1 MTKSNSR
8 SGQMLLVVVL
18 TMIVALT
25 VGLSV
30 VSRTI
35 TNLRI
40 SRQNEESQ
48 RAFKAAEA
56 GIEQA
61 LQSDTGPLSRAF
73 SNNAEYSIT
82 RMNPEGTSF
91 LLNGGELVDQ
101 GTGADLWL
109 SKYPDFT
116 DQVLSA
122 DVTIYWSTVD
132 QNSCVSTSGESV
144 NSALEVAILSGN
156 VASPLLNKYVF
167 DSCGRINGA
176 TPALNGGPVEGVFF
190 NYAATIPVSN
200 GLIMRLIP
208 IYNSTKVGIT
218 SVHPVSGLPVA
229 LPPQGTII
237 ESVGESGETVRKVQY
252 FSSHPLIPFE
262 IFPYSLISQ

>member
-1 MTKSNSR
+1 
-8 SGQMLLVVVL
+8 MLLVVVL
-18 TMIVALT
+18 AMIVALT

-61 LQSDTGPLSRAF
+61 LQPTGGVQDTQGF
-73 SNNAEYSIT
+73 SNNAGYDIT
-82 RMNPEGTSF
+82 IMNPEGASF

-101 GTGADLWL
+101 STGADLWL

-116 DQVLSA
+116 DPVSA
-122 DVTIYWSTVD
+122 NVTIYWSTVD
-132 QNSCVSTSGESV
+132 QNDCGNTNEKSV
-144 NSALEVAILSGN
+144 SALEVAMLSGPVEN
-156 VASPLLNKYVF
+156 PLLTKSVF
-167 DSCGRINGA
+167 DSCARIDGAINAPNGSFS
-176 TPALNGGPVEGVFF
+176 VEGVYF
-190 NYAATIPVSN
+190 NYAATIEVSS
-200 GLIMRLIP
+200 GLIMRIIP
-208 IYNSTKVGIT
+208 VYNSTKIGIKSANDVGED
-218 SVHPVSGLPVA
+218 VP
-229 LPPQGTII
+229 LPPQGTMI

-252 FSSHPLIPFE
+252 YSSHPLIPFE